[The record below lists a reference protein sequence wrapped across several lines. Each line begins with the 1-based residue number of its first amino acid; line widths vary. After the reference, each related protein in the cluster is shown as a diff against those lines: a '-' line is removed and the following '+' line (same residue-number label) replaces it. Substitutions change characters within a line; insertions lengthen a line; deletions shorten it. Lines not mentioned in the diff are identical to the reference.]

1 MDTATLFC
9 FGFFLGML
17 MGATSCI
24 LTLKQKG
31 MLVSK
36 KIKYTRFDFGDVFVS
51 FLIFC
56 IAVSLIAFI
65 LI

>member
-1 MDTATLFC
+1 MDTILFC
-9 FGFFLGML
+9 FAFLLGML
-17 MGATSCI
+17 FGATSCI

-31 MLVSK
+31 MLISK
-36 KIKYTRFDFGDVFVS
+36 KIKYTRFDFGDVFVT

-56 IAVSLIAFI
+56 IVVSLVTFI